1 MNTYLTL
8 FYTFKD
14 KDYQNNLNKH
24 LNNYKKLGFKDIFLY
39 TEDCLPKDFEW
50 LYKDFFQKHRR
61 GYGYWAWKPLV
72 IYDSMKKIND
82 GDMILYHDV
91 GRSCYPFEIRYDINN
106 LAKYVKENHD
116 GIGVAVGGFPHKQFC
131 KRDAFYYMG
140 CDEKACWD
148 LPQLSATWSF
158 WEKAELPKKFI
169 MDWIKWS
176 FHEKEIIT
184 DTPNKSGL
192 PNLPTF
198 DDNRHDQA
206 LLTNLLYLYG
216 KDNPKI
222 KPLRANG
229 WEKDINNYI
238 KKYDKELKLIIPEPI
253 KPNNQLC
260 NQKCSSIN
268 LKNKTLNIFKINNDF
283 NKYSSE
289 WIDAENYNEFIY
301 NTFENETN
309 NYDLLQK
316 HVDIV
321 SRYGLGYGEKAF
333 RYLWL
338 LIISQLP
345 KNAKFL
351 EIGVFK
357 GSILALSQMIS
368 NSLNLNLISFGLTPL
383 NNTGDKYSTYNKDDY
398 EKAIAFLYEK
408 LNLNMNNTKIIK
420 GLSTDEKIKEKVLN
434 EGPYDM
440 IYIDGGHDYET
451 VINDIELSDK
461 ILKINGFLIMDDA
474 SSFLNFKSNHKGFKG
489 HQEVGLAIKD
499 KIDKNLNYKHLFACG
514 HNRVWI
520 KLEKNNSNKNIS
532 NFLQKEILNS
542 KIRNDTTIVTSHF
555 NEDLTWLAQKD
566 YMFKSIVVCDKNGG
580 AIIPEQIKSK
590 LDCLSCPNTENK
602 GRETW
607 AYLNYI
613 VNNYNNLSE
622 RTAFIHGHENAWHY
636 KNPLSILDAILVA
649 KTNKYGY
656 ISLNIK
662 HHPGFDYSPDR
673 NYRYQRTAP
682 LMTKY
687 WQEYFYP
694 YLGEIPKKFSHDCC
708 GQFVVTKDRILK
720 HPKEAYE
727 KWFNLFEVL
736 KDKEKDETSYGYIFE
751 FIWHIIFGEDHVVP
765 ENQRDLAYFKE
776 RFL

>member
-8 FYTFKD
+8 FYTSHN
-14 KDYQNNLNKH
+14 KDYQINLNKH

-39 TEDCLPKDFEW
+39 TEECMPKDFEW

-106 LAKYVKENHD
+106 LAKYVKEDHD
-116 GIGVAVGGFPHKQFC
+116 GIGVAAGGFLHKRFC

-140 CDEKACWD
+140 CDEEKCWNSN
-148 LPQLSATWSF
+148 QLSATWSF

-184 DTPNKSGL
+184 DLPNKCGL
-192 PNLPTF
+192 PNF
-198 DDNRHDQA
+198 SEFEDHRHDQA
-206 LLTNLLYLYG
+206 LLTNLIYLYG

-222 KPLRANG
+222 QPLSANG
-229 WEKDINNYI
+229 WEKDINHFI
-238 KKYDKELKLIIPEPI
+238 KKYDKEPKLIIQESI
-253 KPNNQLC
+253 KNNNQIC
-260 NQKCSSIN
+260 NKKVTEKSI
-268 LKNKTLNIFKINNDF
+268 F
-283 NKYSSE
+283 Y
-289 WIDAENYNEFIY
+289 
-301 NTFENETN
+301 
-309 NYDLLQK
+309 
-316 HVDIV
+316 
-321 SRYGLGYGEKAF
+321 
-333 RYLWL
+333 
-338 LIISQLP
+338 
-345 KNAKFL
+345 
-351 EIGVFK
+351 
-357 GSILALSQMIS
+357 
-368 NSLNLNLISFGLTPL
+368 TP
-383 NNTGDKYSTYNKDDY
+383 
-398 EKAIAFLYEK
+398 
-408 LNLNMNNTKIIK
+408 
-420 GLSTDEKIKEKVLN
+420 
-434 EGPYDM
+434 
-440 IYIDGGHDYET
+440 
-451 VINDIELSDK
+451 
-461 ILKINGFLIMDDA
+461 
-474 SSFLNFKSNHKGFKG
+474 
-489 HQEVGLAIKD
+489 
-499 KIDKNLNYKHLFACG
+499 
-514 HNRVWI
+514 
-520 KLEKNNSNKNIS
+520 
-532 NFLQKEILNS
+532 
-542 KIRNDTTIVTSHF
+542 IRDDTTVVTAHF
-555 NEDLTWLAQKD
+555 NEDLGWLAQKN
-566 YMFKSIVVCDKNGG
+566 YMFKSIVVCNKNG
-580 AIIPEQIKSK
+580 ATIISDQIRSK
-590 LDCLSCPNTENK
+590 LDCSSCPNTENK

-613 VNNYNNLSE
+613 VNNYNNLSQ

-649 KTNKYGY
+649 KTDKYGY

-662 HHPGFDYSPDR
+662 HHPGFDYSEDR
-673 NYRYQRTAP
+673 NYQYQKTAP
-682 LMTKY
+682 LMAKY

-751 FIWHIIFGEDHVVP
+751 FIWHIIFGESAVVP
-765 ENQRDLAYFKE
+765 ESQRDLSYFKE